1 MLKQINRTW
10 NIRDEQTLYDMM
22 RMYDN
27 VSTQFNPFY
36 DELTENFDFTVGS
49 LQWDKAIRAQLEE
62 EGRPAF
68 SYNLIRT
75 VLNVIFSIERDN
87 RKKGKASP
95 RTGGDTELANV
106 ITQTLQYFLYHAGF
120 SKAQKRVFMD
130 KIVARLGVYH
140 LAWRYNG
147 SEDENGSLFI
157 ESVDPRG
164 LAWEL
169 NYDDTLWERS
179 AFVFRK
185 HEQSIEEILNTF
197 ALKDSEMRAEIQK
210 EAKVFFETDPQ
221 KGKWISRKLK
231 QLFSAVYETATG
243 FSGRNDSLFKGY
255 LQWWNPGNGKF
266 DVLEMHEKR
275 MEQRLFVKEGGR
287 NRIIDIT
294 DSYISEFKA
303 LEQRDFQGY
312 DYNPE
317 IIGKIKERYEL
328 DGEADVDLVNRRFV
342 TTVVPALYLKVN
354 EQPYPFDSKYYVYI
368 PEYCYDTHA
377 DPIKLQSVIDDIKDP
392 QRDFN
397 KARSLILELL
407 ARYTNKG
414 WVMDENAISGLE
426 EDWTNNRITPYR
438 RVRAGYMGL
447 VKPEEGQTIAPELIR
462 MPGETQ
468 QLIKIIT
475 NADDEVRGNKSAGV
489 TSGRHF
495 IAKEERQAKSFT
507 MILENRDDAQKA
519 VYEMA
524 LGFIQHYV
532 TTQQVIRITTDI
544 VPSIEEDQ
552 EIELNKR
559 VFNVEGGELQERV
572 INDVSAYQYDIEI
585 TDEPYS
591 ASAQEERYSKIG
603 DVFNA
608 ALAVNIQKADAMLP
622 IMVRVAGTPEGEKIL
637 EAWKELE
644 QPTPQQQQ
652 MQQMLQQIQM
662 IMAKLGIEEKKADVT
677 GKNLDNVKKTEEIK
691 KLKIDNVFSYINGG
705 ENKNNSN
712 NGKNGKDPKK
722 KQPVKQN

>member
-1 MLKQINRTW
+1 MNRTW

-22 RMYDN
+22 RLYDN
-27 VSTQFNPFY
+27 ISQQFNPFY
-36 DELTENFDFTVGS
+36 DELTENFDFTVAE
-49 LQWDKAIRAQLEE
+49 LQWDKKIRAQLQQ

-95 RTGGDTELANV
+95 RTGGDTDLANI
-106 ITQTLQYFLYHAGF
+106 ITQTVQYYLYHAGF

-140 LAWRYNG
+140 LGWRYNG
-147 SEDENGSLFI
+147 SQDEVGSLFV

-169 NYDDTLWERS
+169 NYNDTLWERS

-185 HEQSIEEILNTF
+185 HEMSIEEIFNTF
-197 ALKDSEMRAEIQK
+197 ALKDPEMRREIEH
-210 EAKVFFETDPQ
+210 EAKVFFEADPL

-243 FSGRNDSLFKGY
+243 YTGRSDSLFKGY

-275 MEQRLFVKEGGR
+275 MEKRLFVKDSNR
-287 NRIIDIT
+287 NKLIDIT
-294 DSYISEFKA
+294 EPYQSEYKM
-303 LEQRDFQGY
+303 LEQKDFMGNDY
-312 DYNPE
+312 DPE
-317 IIGKIKERYEL
+317 IIGRITERYMIE
-328 DGEADVDLVNRRFV
+328 GEADVDLVNRRFV
-342 TTVVPALYLKVN
+342 TAVIPAFYMKVN
-354 EQPYPFDSKYYVYI
+354 EQPYPMDSKYYVYI

-407 ARYTNKG
+407 ARYANKG

-438 RVRAGYMGL
+438 RVRSGYMGL
-447 VKPEEGQTIAPELIR
+447 IKPEEGQIVSPELIR

-475 NADDEVRGNKSAGV
+475 NADDESRGQKSPGV

-507 MILENRDDAQKA
+507 MVLETRDDSQKA
-519 VYEMA
+519 VYELA
-524 LGFIQHYV
+524 LNFIQHYV

-552 EIELNKR
+552 QIELNKR
-559 VFNVEGGELQERV
+559 TFTVENGELAEKV
-572 INDVSAYQYDIEI
+572 INDVDAYEYDIEI

-591 ASAQEERYSKIG
+591 ASAQEERYSKLG

-608 ALAVNIQKADAMLP
+608 ALAVNPKKADAMLP

-637 EAWKELE
+637 EAWKALE
-644 QPTPQQQQ
+644 TPPPDQQI
-652 MQQMLQQIQM
+652 MQQIMMQIQM
-662 IMAKLGIEEKKADVT
+662 IMANLGIEEKKADVD
-677 GKNLDNVKKTEEIK
+677 GKELDNVKKAEEIK
-691 KLKIDNVFSYINGG
+691 SLKIQNVFSYLNGG
-705 ENKNNSN
+705 ENKDNGNNGN
-712 NGKNGKDPKK
+712 NGKPKK
-722 KQPVKQN
+722 PEKQKQPK

>member
-1 MLKQINRTW
+1 MLKQINRNW
-10 NIRDEQTLYDMM
+10 NIRDEATLYDMM
-22 RMYDN
+22 RLYDN
-27 VSTQFNPFY
+27 VSQQFNPFY
-36 DELTENFDFTVGS
+36 EELTENFDFTVS
-49 LQWDKAIRAQLEE
+49 ELQWDKAIRAQLEK

-106 ITQTLQYFLYHAGF
+106 ITQTLQYYLYHAGF

-130 KIVARLGVYH
+130 KVVARLGVYH
-140 LAWRYNG
+140 LGWRYNG
-147 SEDENGSLFI
+147 SEDEVGSLFI

-185 HEQSIEEILNTF
+185 HEMSVEEILNTF
-197 ALKDSEMRAEIQK
+197 ALKDPEMRRVIEQ
-210 EAKVFFETDPQ
+210 EAKVFFEADPM

-243 FSGRNDSLFKGY
+243 YSGRNDNLFKGY

-275 MEQRLFVKEGGR
+275 MEKRLFVKDR
-287 NRIIDIT
+287 NRNKIIDIT
-294 DSYISEFKA
+294 DSYQSEYKA
-303 LEQRDFQGY
+303 LEQKEFAGY
-312 DYNPE
+312 DYDPE
-317 IIGKIKERYEL
+317 IIGKITDRYQIE
-328 DGEADVDLVNRRFV
+328 GEADVDLVNRRFV
-342 TTVVPALYLKVN
+342 TAVVPAFYMKVN
-354 EQPYPFDSKYYVYI
+354 EQPYPFECKYYNYI

-407 ARYTNKG
+407 ARYANKG

-426 EDWTNNRITPYR
+426 EDWTNNRITQYR
-438 RVRAGYMGL
+438 RVRSGYMGL
-447 VKPEEGQTIAPELIR
+447 VKPEEGQIVSPELIR

-468 QLIKIIT
+468 QLIKVIT
-475 NADDEVRGNKSAGV
+475 NADDEVRGNRSPGV
-489 TSGRHF
+489 TSGKHF

-507 MILENRDDAQKA
+507 MLLENRDDAQKA
-519 VYEMA
+519 VYEQA
-524 LGFIQHYV
+524 LAFVQHYV
-532 TTQQVIRITTDI
+532 TTQQVVRITTDI

-552 EIELNKR
+552 EVELNKR
-559 VFNVEGGELQERV
+559 VFSVQNGELAEQV
-572 INDVSAYQYDIEI
+572 INDVDAYQYDIEI

-591 ASAQEERYSKIG
+591 ASAQEERYSKLG

-608 ALAVNIQKADAMLP
+608 ALAVNPKKADAMLP

-637 EAWKELE
+637 EAWKALE
-644 QPTPQQQQ
+644 TPPPDQQL
-652 MQQMLQQIQM
+652 MQQVMQKLSM
-662 IMAKLGIEEKKADVT
+662 IMANLDIKDKKAEVE
-677 GKNLDNVKKTEEIK
+677 GKELDNVKKAEEIK
-691 KLKIDNVFSYINGG
+691 SLKIDNVFSYINGG
-705 ENKNNSN
+705 ENKEDGN
-712 NGKNGKDPKK
+712 NGKQKQ
-722 KQPVKQN
+722 KQPK